1 MPHSIGILALQGDF
15 ELHYQVLKK
24 IGENPLLV
32 RTVPEL
38 LRCDGL
44 IIPGGETTTMRRL
57 SREDGLLDELKR
69 FGKSRPIM
77 GTCAGLILLSQ
88 KIENS
93 DEPSLGLIDITVK
106 RNAYGRQINSFSQKG
121 RIVGLNGNPQFEM
134 VFIRAPKITRVGPE
148 VEQVGFL
155 DNQAVMVQNQ
165 NILGLTFH
173 PELTSDPR
181 VHQYFVNKFLTKKE
195 MAARLN

>member
-1 MPHSIGILALQGDF
+1 MSHTIGILALQGDF
-15 ELHYQVLKK
+15 NLHYQVLKK

-44 IIPGGETTTMRRL
+44 IIPGGESTSMRRL
-57 SREDGLLDELKR
+57 SREDGMLDELKR
-69 FGKSRPIM
+69 YGESKPVM
-77 GTCAGLILLSQ
+77 GTCAGLILLSR

-93 DEPSLGLIDITVK
+93 DEPTLGLIDITIK
-106 RNAYGRQINSFSQKG
+106 RNAYGRQINSFCQKG
-121 RIVGLNGNPQFEM
+121 KIAGLNGNPQFEM
-134 VFIRAPKITRVGPE
+134 VFIRAPIITRIGPD

-155 DNQAVMVQNQ
+155 DNQVVMVQNQ

-173 PELTSDPR
+173 PELTPDPR
-181 VHQYFVNKFLTKKE
+181 IHRYFTNKFLTKKA
-195 MAARLN
+195 MTARLS